1 MADQNSRNSCRRTL
15 ALAALL
21 CAVSLGALIDGCA
34 TLRQQMPSVK
44 ESEAKAAQLR
54 ELDLSVMRFADEYV
68 GRVREAMMRFQAT
81 ETTPEGRLAAQDWKL
96 QQADAAYT
104 IASGPSPVTNA
115 LDLVVLA
122 TLSRM
127 VLEDSW
133 IQERFGERG
142 RKVDEMQRQLEQDTW
157 LLVKDVLTEEQ
168 KVQLRELIVKWRA
181 EHPDVRQ
188 VAYVHFQQFAKGMT
202 SGDAEAKTHS
212 GGLFSMIGLDPLANL
227 DPAVREIS
235 QTRQLAERA
244 IYYLQRTPGLVDM
257 HVDRLTYS
265 LAVMPETKTL
275 LADLNRASLVGSAA
289 DRLAASLPQVLDEQR
304 AALVKDLLRALD
316 EQKAAIGQLSGDL
329 RSTLEAGTDTANA
342 LHEALE
348 TLDRITA
355 RMAKPAAAQLQTG
368 TGQAQGPGGQSRTAA
383 APFDIKEYT
392 ELVREV
398 AATTRE
404 LDALAQRLDT
414 ALPAVRTVTQDAAG
428 HVEGIV
434 DHLFWMAL
442 ILILITIAGVV
453 AATLAYRTILA
464 RLAARKHRPE
474 AS

>member
-1 MADQNSRNSCRRTL
+1 MADKRSRVTRRRSL
-15 ALAALL
+15 GLAALL
-21 CAVSLGALIDGCA
+21 CVVATTLLDGGCA
-34 TLRQQMPSVK
+34 TIRRQMPSVK
-44 ESEAKAAQLR
+44 KSEAKAAQLR

-81 ETTPEGRLAAQDWKL
+81 ETTSEGRLAAQDWKL

-104 IASGPSPVTNA
+104 IASGPSPVTNV

-133 IQERFGERG
+133 IQEGYGERG
-142 RKVDEMQRQLEQDTW
+142 RKVQEMQRQLEQDTW
-157 LLVKDVLTEEQ
+157 LLVEDVLTEEQ
-168 KVQLRELIVKWRA
+168 KVELRDLIAKWRA

-188 VAYVHFQQFAKGMT
+188 VAYVHFQQFAKTMI
-202 SGDAEAKTHS
+202 SGESESKQQS
-212 GGLFSMIGLDPLANL
+212 SSLFSMIGLDPLANL

-257 HVDRLTYS
+257 HVDRLTYA

-275 LADLNRASLVGSAA
+275 LADVSRVSLVGSAA
-289 DRLAASLPQVLDEQR
+289 DRLATSLPQILDQQR
-304 AALVKDLLRALD
+304 AALIADLVHAAD
-316 EQKAAIGQLSGDL
+316 EQKEAISALTSDL

-342 LHEALE
+342 MHATLE

-355 RMAKPAAAQLQTG
+355 RLKASSAGP
-368 TGQAQGPGGQSRTAA
+368 QGPPT
-383 APFDIKEYT
+383 PFDIKDYT
-392 ELVREV
+392 ELMREA

-414 ALPAVRTVTQDAAG
+414 ALPAVRAVTQDAAG
-428 HVEGIV
+428 HVDDIV
-434 DHLFWMAL
+434 DHLFWQALFL
-442 ILILITIAGVV
+442 ILTTIVAVV
-453 AATLAYRTILA
+453 LAAFAYRVLVA
-464 RLAARKHRPE
+464 RLGARGRQE
-474 AS
+474 VS